1 MKSFQTTRIT
11 AFILTIVFHVMASA
25 HPSPSQASSCPSTP
39 SSTWLKRPKTYGP
52 TPVCRLWLTEIYIK
66 KGFTF
71 TRKSLTDCAFSV
83 TLIFPQELRTDS
95 GLQIK
100 IDVKPT
106 TYYTLL
112 ALQNNCNCLS
122 YNYFLLRA
130 TIVNNMSDGRRTYLR
145 HPSDKENTANP
156 ATR

>member
-1 MKSFQTTRIT
+1 MVR
-11 AFILTIVFHVMASA
+11 LLCVG
-25 HPSPSQASSCPSTP
+25 
-39 SSTWLKRPKTYGP
+39 YGWQ
-52 TPVCRLWLTEIYIK
+52 RFALK

-145 HPSDKENTANP
+145 HPSEKENTANP
-156 ATR
+156 AMG